1 MHTGVVVGAEA
12 LIRWRHPESGLL
24 FPGQFLPTVENTP
37 LAITMGEW
45 VIDTALA
52 QMQTWQSQGLHLP
65 VSVNVGARQLQQ
77 SNFVSRLQEML
88 AAHPAVNPSSLEI
101 EILETSAL
109 EDLARVSRVIEECSE
124 FGVMFAMDDFGT
136 GYSSLTYLRRL
147 RVNLLKIDQSFVRDM
162 LDDTEDLA
170 ILRGVIGLANSFR
183 RAAIAEGVE
192 TIAHGTMLLQ
202 LGCELGQGYGIAR
215 PMVAENIPVWL
226 ASWSPDSAWL
236 GQAPIDLAD
245 VPLLYARVE
254 HSAWISAMGAHLRG
268 ERMAPPTLDHHQCSF
283 GIWFDGDG
291 MARYGSLPAFSNI
304 NVLHNQ
310 VHKLGSELVALQTQ
324 GCNALALTK
333 FSELEALRDELLAQL
348 VMLPEIGGPR
358 GDS

>member
-1 MHTGVVVGAEA
+1 
-12 LIRWRHPESGLL
+12 
-24 FPGQFLPTVENTP
+24 
-37 LAITMGEW
+37 
-45 VIDTALA
+45 
-52 QMQTWQSQGLHLP
+52 
-65 VSVNVGARQLQQ
+65 
-77 SNFVSRLQEML
+77 
-88 AAHPAVNPSSLEI
+88 
-101 EILETSAL
+101 
-109 EDLARVSRVIEECSE
+109 VIEECRE
-124 FGVMFAMDDFGT
+124 FGVLFAMDDFGT

-162 LDDTEDLA
+162 LDDTDDLT

-183 RAAIAEGVE
+183 REAIAEGVE

-202 LGCELGQGYGIAR
+202 LGCELGQGYGIAK

-226 ASWSPDSAWL
+226 ANWSPDIAWL
-236 GQAPIDLAD
+236 GQTPIALAD

-254 HSAWISAMGAHLRG
+254 HSAWIAAMGAHLRG

-283 GIWFDGDG
+283 GKWFDGDG
-291 MARYGSLPAFSNI
+291 MARYGTLPAFSGI
-304 NVLHNQ
+304 NVLHHQ

-348 VMLPEIGGPR
+348 VLLPEIGGHQ
-358 GDS
+358 DNS